1 MFRLFSGLFILVYLF
16 FGGETAWS
24 QKTCIYVATES
35 ESPETEGIYVLEWD
49 AATGTL
55 SAPRRVGETGS
66 LSLLIP
72 AHDFQNFYGITEN
85 GKNLV
90 ALARDGEG
98 RPDLTLK
105 NNLAEEGGKLAALC
119 LDATQRHLWCL
130 DVGQGELI
138 WVTVLE
144 DGTLGEVVHRQ
155 KWDGKTP
162 EGNFEGSLGV
172 WKNGRLYLC
181 DGVTEKIWIYRP
193 DMEKQVLAA
202 NEPAVVALEKGE
214 TVGKL
219 VFHPQ
224 LPWVFGVEPAAGRI
238 FSFRLQND
246 GGLEKI
252 ATVSLSESQPTS
264 AGKNV
269 GDIQLSPDG
278 EYLYVAH
285 GGNDSITVF
294 HVEENG
300 QLKEVMK
307 ESSQGEQP
315 LALGMDV
322 SGAALW
328 VANRSGKVVL
338 FQVDEATGALK
349 ASGKAYDLPATP
361 LGMVC
366 TEERSLGAL
375 EQLEEMTLPKQVPE
389 WESNRTFPWNK
400 YPAGLKSLTASEQV
414 QTIILARVKATTMQ
428 HLRKVVAMCTMAL
441 ENPIQKENAHFLR
454 LLAESAIFQQAISV
468 LDHLEG
474 LSEKDLKNMRPILE
488 TLGRDLNLKKALEW
502 NPTSPAGNIYYAR
515 LLSFLSQV
523 SDSKEAS
530 TENILKHLNTGIEN
544 CTGNDAVMNALLAS
558 ALVLRGT
565 LTAQKDMETAL
576 KDLERAAT
584 LNPAIQEK
592 VWQTRMSWYLAAQKL
607 DQALKELDEEIAKVE
622 KEGEDESGQSLGD
635 LKRLK
640 IFVYDEQKEYE
651 KALVLVRELLQ
662 ENPDEEELQLSEL
675 QLLMSLQRTEE
686 CIQAVSKL
694 LDKNPLNANYYFLR
708 AKLYHLEE
716 NWEKALEDWNKTLLF
731 SPGNKEAQ
739 TLKWFTLVKLNR
751 TEEAVAEVE
760 KLLKLDPKNF
770 ALAMQLASIYLEA
783 KQYARVAEQLDKVE
797 KDFDLESLLRTVT
810 EPAPKPEKEAPKE
823 NEDEL
828 PGLEDTEA
836 ELSEDALQNA
846 LLLYE
851 MRANFRLLAGKQ
863 KESIADY
870 EKVLALAPENEV
882 ALNNLAWI
890 LGTSPEDSLRNA
902 ERAIALGTKV
912 CELTQYANPG
922 YLSTLAAAYAEKG
935 DFEKA
940 LEWIQKALE
949 IAEKNQDETLDALK
963 KEKAAYEKKE
973 PFREKMED
981 YRY

>member
-1 MFRLFSGLFILVYLF
+1 
-16 FGGETAWS
+16 E
-24 QKTCIYVATES
+24 
-35 ESPETEGIYVLEWD
+35 P
-49 AATGTL
+49 
-55 SAPRRVGETGS
+55 
-66 LSLLIP
+66 
-72 AHDFQNFYGITEN
+72 
-85 GKNLV
+85 
-90 ALARDGEG
+90 
-98 RPDLTLK
+98 
-105 NNLAEEGGKLAALC
+105 
-119 LDATQRHLWCL
+119 
-130 DVGQGELI
+130 
-138 WVTVLE
+138 
-144 DGTLGEVVHRQ
+144 
-155 KWDGKTP
+155 
-162 EGNFEGSLGV
+162 
-172 WKNGRLYLC
+172 
-181 DGVTEKIWIYRP
+181 
-193 DMEKQVLAA
+193 
-202 NEPAVVALEKGE
+202 NEPAEVTLEKGASI
-214 TVGKL
+214 GKL

-224 LPWVFGVEPAAGRI
+224 LPWVFGADTSEGRI

-246 GGLEKI
+246 GGLESRGV
-252 ATVSLSESQPTS
+252 VSLPDVDPKTNDRGVK
-264 AGKNV
+264 A
-269 GDIQLSPDG
+269 IQLSPDG
-278 EYLYVAH
+278 EFLYAVAE
-285 GGNDSITVF
+285 GSPGITVF
-294 HVEENG
+294 HVGKEG
-300 QLKEVMK
+300 QLQEKQ
-307 ESSQGEQP
+307 ESPVEKTP
-315 LALGMDV
+315 CLLGMDTT
-322 SGAALW
+322 GKFLLTT
-328 VANRSGKVVL
+328 NPSGKVVRL
-338 FQVDEATGALK
+338 EVDETTGMLK
-349 ASGKAYDLPATP
+349 ASETAYDLPVTP
-361 LGMVC
+361 VCMVL
-366 TEERSLGAL
+366 TEKRPLGAL
-375 EQLEEMTLPKQVPE
+375 DTLENMVLPKQVPE
-389 WESNRTFPWNK
+389 WEATRSFPWGK
-400 YPAGLKSLTASEQV
+400 YPAGLKNQTESEQI

-584 LNPAIQEK
+584 LNPAVQEK
-592 VWQTRMSWYLAAQKL
+592 VWQTRMSWYLAAQKF
-607 DQALKELDEEIAKVE
+607 DRALKELDEEIAKVK
-622 KEGEDESGQSLGD
+622 KEGEDESGQSLDD

-662 ENPDEEELQLSEL
+662 ETPEDEKLQLSEL

-694 LDKNPLNANYYFLR
+694 LEKNPLNANYYSLR
-708 AKLYHLEE
+708 ARLYHLEE

-760 KLLKLDPKNF
+760 KLLKLDTKNF
-770 ALAMQLASIYLEA
+770 TLAMQLATIYLEA

-797 KDFDLESLLRTVT
+797 KDFDLESLLKTVT
-810 EPAPKPEKEAPKE
+810 EPAPKKEAPKE
-823 NEDEL
+823 NADEL
-828 PGLEDTEA
+828 PSLEDTEA

-846 LLLYE
+846 LVLYE

-870 EKVLALAPENEV
+870 EKVLALAPENDV

-890 LGTSPEDSLRNA
+890 LGTSPDDSLRDA

-940 LEWIQKALE
+940 LEWIQKAME
-949 IAEKNQDETLDALK
+949 IAEKNQDKTLDALK
-963 KEKAAYEKKE
+963 KEKAFYEKKE